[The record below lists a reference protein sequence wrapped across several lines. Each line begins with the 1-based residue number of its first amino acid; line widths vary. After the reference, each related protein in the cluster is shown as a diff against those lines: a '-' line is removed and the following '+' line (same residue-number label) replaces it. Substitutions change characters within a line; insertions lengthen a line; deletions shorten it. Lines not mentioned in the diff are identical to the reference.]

1 MNNKFSLS
9 FGISLVIVGLLNIFF
24 NTDDIILFGLSV
36 STTIF
41 SLVNMI
47 VPNFDSKKLELLYIV
62 PFVILISIFCYSDSL
77 LNIDIIS
84 KIINGKVTNILTF
97 VSFGFLF
104 ISEFINYKIEG
115 YKEMSFE
122 FKRVNGEY
130 EYSNMILK
138 TINSYLSNLNK
149 KNIIIDSESKKF
161 LDEIENLCLEK
172 VKLAHINGELLSL
185 EKVEYTLEE
194 INDIYKLSN
203 DAFNYEKIISK
214 DKNKTKKR
222 KK

>member
-24 NTDDIILFGLSV
+24 DIDNTILFGLSI
-36 STTIF
+36 STTVF

-47 VPNFDSKKLELLYIV
+47 VPKFDSKKLELLYII

-77 LNIDIIS
+77 IKIDIIS
-84 KIINGKVTNILTF
+84 KIVNGKITNILTF

-104 ISEFINYKIEG
+104 ISEFANYKIEEL
-115 YKEMSFE
+115 KEMMFE
-122 FKRVNGEY
+122 SKRVNQDY

-138 TINSYLSNLNK
+138 TMNGYLSNLCK
-149 KNIIIDSESKKF
+149 KKIVIDDESQEF
-161 LDEIENLCLEK
+161 LDEMEKLCLEK
-172 VKLAHINGELLSL
+172 VKLAHINERLLSL
-185 EKVEYTLEE
+185 GKSHYTLDE

-203 DAFNYEKIISK
+203 DILNCDKENNKNEKI
-214 DKNKTKKR
+214 KK
-222 KK
+222 